1 MPKMAEPKALVDR
14 RRGEGPN
21 TLYIRSEGQSESRLP
36 TVRGRR
42 DAVDRSAL
50 SRQEKRSPG
59 VMCSVKRHSSTNC
72 HKDVATDGVREATQ
86 SHASES
92 PVPCEGRSPTSM
104 ADEEG

>member
-50 SRQEKRSPG
+50 SRQEKRSPRG
-59 VMCSVKRHSSTNC
+59 DVFSEAAFE
-72 HKDVATDGVREATQ
+72 HKLPQG
-86 SHASES
+86 
-92 PVPCEGRSPTSM
+92 CGNGRSP
-104 ADEEG
+104 